1 VPVVLRAIAGHRDT
15 GFTDCPGNALYAEL
29 PQVAKEVAA
38 LGGPKIYA
46 PAVARNGEG
55 QTRFTAQLSGALP
68 WTITIV
74 SSSGQQ
80 VAQSSGTGQAVDWT
94 WDGAAAP
101 SDRYT
106 WTIAS
111 PNARPATG
119 VLGATTA
126 LALQKVAAAPA
137 QVGPA
142 ESTTISYTL
151 TTAATVTLNL
161 LSPTGAVLSS
171 LLTAPKPA
179 GAQSLAFTPLQGLA
193 NGAYTVAL
201 SAVSGAKTVSA
212 SIPLVIDDVL
222 TGVTSSGPSLS
233 FTLTRLPLSLSFQVL
248 RGKQVVATPAAPLPA
263 IGPQTLTWDG
273 LTADGARATDGVYTL
288 TLTIADDVAT
298 FTRTFDVTLD
308 RKPPVVTPL
317 SYRNLRFRVS
327 EAATLTLVVG
337 TQRFTRV
344 LHKPATTQF
353 WLKKKPLAYRLV
365 VTDLAGNSTAV
376 RYRR

>member
-1 VPVVLRAIAGHRDT
+1 
-15 GFTDCPGNALYAEL
+15 
-29 PQVAKEVAA
+29 
-38 LGGPKIYA
+38 
-46 PAVARNGEG
+46 
-55 QTRFTAQLSGALP
+55 
-68 WTITIV
+68 
-74 SSSGQQ
+74 
-80 VAQSSGTGQAVDWT
+80 
-94 WDGAAAP
+94 
-101 SDRYT
+101 
-106 WTIAS
+106 
-111 PNARPATG
+111 
-119 VLGATTA
+119 VLGAATA
-126 LALQKVAAAPA
+126 LALQKVAAAPG

-142 ESTTISYTL
+142 ESTTITYVL

-161 LSPTGAVLSS
+161 VGPTGTVLSN

-201 SAVSGAKTVSA
+201 SAVSGTKTVTA

-222 TGVTSSGPSLS
+222 TGWTSSGPSLS

-263 IGPQTLTWDG
+263 VGPQTLTWDG
-273 LTADGARATDGVYTL
+273 LAADGARAPDGVYTL
-288 TLTIADDVAT
+288 ALTISDDVAT
-298 FTRTFDVTLD
+298 FTRSSDVTFDRT
-308 RKPPVVTPL
+308 PPVVTPL

-337 TQRFTRV
+337 TQRFTRA

-353 WLKKKPLAYRLV
+353 WLKKKPAAYRLL
-365 VTDLAGNSTAV
+365 VTDLAGNRTVV